1 MRSCET
7 RTAQSIAVSRLLHR
21 CSRHLSTEAVNDD
34 SVRPK
39 VADLLEPEAS
49 ELIQAPDK
57 PLQPCHGC
65 GVLLQTQDPNRPGY
79 LPDHDMKV
87 CQRCFRLTHYNDALH
102 LTVSTQDY
110 VRMLSELKTKR
121 ALILL
126 MVDVLDFPSSLFPDL
141 YQLLSHRSVVLI
153 VGNKVD
159 LLSDAEKGEMWTKY
173 SEFILS
179 EAKHSSLQGCKI
191 KGVHFISAKTGRGM
205 DKLIDYIMKDWG
217 NRGDIYLLGCTNVG
231 KSSLF
236 NQLMKFICG
245 SDKLDHTSPATISRW
260 PGTTLDLL
268 KFPLISVRKWY
279 RLAAQK
285 ERATKLGYVP
295 EHGRGGYIPPANRYW
310 VHDTPGAVNDNQVS
324 VEELKD
330 SIKFKFLTAQCCML
344 PCISISTCACKCIY
358 QRKNLLL
365 FFYGRHLKILCNF
378 TKI

>member
-1 MRSCET
+1 MWRSRGLYRSLKLMRACGQRVAGS
-7 RTAQSIAVSRLLHR
+7 QLLHR
-21 CSRHLSTEAVNDD
+21 YSRNFTTEAANDD
-34 SVRPK
+34 IVKPK
-39 VADLLEPEAS
+39 VADVLEPVAYEIMQVP
-49 ELIQAPDK
+49 EK
-57 PLQPCHGC
+57 PLQPCSGC
-65 GVLLQTQDPNRPGY
+65 GVLLQAQDPNRPGY
-79 LPDHDMKV
+79 LPDRDMKV

-141 YQLLSHRSVVLI
+141 HQLLSHRSVVLI
-153 VGNKVD
+153 VGNKTD
-159 LLSDAEKGEMWTKY
+159 LLSDTEKGEMWTKY
-173 SEFILS
+173 SEFILN

-205 DKLIDYIMKDWG
+205 DKLVDYIMKDWG

-236 NQLMKFICG
+236 NQLMKLICG

-268 KFPLISVRKWY
+268 KFPLVSVRKWF

-285 ERATKLGYVP
+285 ERTAKLGYEP
-295 EHGRGGYIPPANRYW
+295 EHGRGGYIPPANRHW
-310 VHDTPGAVNDNQVS
+310 VHDTPGAVNDNQVN
-324 VEELKD
+324 
-330 SIKFKFLTAQCCML
+330 LTIVVL
-344 PCISISTCACKCIY
+344 PVVY
-358 QRKNLLL
+358 
-365 FFYGRHLKILCNF
+365 FY
-378 TKI
+378 